1 MSIVDSV
8 LILFLLAGA
17 VLGFKKGAIKSL
29 VALIGLIL
37 VVVVS
42 YYIKNPVASFIF
54 KYVPFFQFSGSWQG
68 LVTLNIL
75 VYEAI
80 SYLVVF
86 LLLSSILA
94 LAIKISGILEKIFNA
109 TIILGIPSKILGLI
123 LGFLEAFVLSFVI
136 LFVLLQVNST
146 HEYISNS
153 KFAILILDKTPVM
166 GTMVNETYQAI
177 EDINA
182 LQEKYKNASNK
193 DAYNTEI
200 LNILLHYEVVTVED
214 AQELIDEKKL
224 DFSGA
229 QSIVNTYKED

>member
-94 LAIKISGILEKIFNA
+94 LAIKISGILEKILNA